1 MSDDLFENTPTSSG
15 DYDASSIEVL
25 EGLEPVRRRPGM
37 YIGGTDDRALHHL
50 VAEVLDNAMDEA
62 VAGHATRIELRLDEG
77 NRVVVSDNG
86 RGIPVGEHPKYPG
99 KSTLEVILST
109 LHSGGKFSGKAY
121 ATSGGL
127 HGVGVS
133 VVNALSSDTR
143 VEVARDK
150 QLYAQK
156 FSRGE
161 TLGPIEQLGPTPN
174 RRGTTVSFVPDTEI
188 FGDRQFNPKKL
199 FKLARSKAY
208 LFAGV
213 EIRWKCA
220 PSLTSDDIPAEAV
233 FKFPGGLADHL
244 AEQLGGRECVTAQPF
259 AGTQDFPDEAGR
271 VEWAIAW
278 PLYSDGSTSWYCN
291 TVPTPDGGT
300 HVQGLRAALTKALR
314 AFGELTGA
322 KKAKDLTAD
331 DVMVGAEV
339 MLSVFIRDPQFQ
351 SQTKDRLTSP
361 EAARLVENAVRDH
374 FDHFLSDNMERG
386 KALLGQVMERMD
398 ERLRR
403 KQEREIKRKTA
414 TNAKKLRL
422 PGKLTD
428 CSGEGEGETEL
439 FIVEG
444 DSAGGSAKQA
454 RNRKTQAILPI
465 RGKILNVAS
474 ATADKIRAN
483 SEIADLTLAMGCGTR
498 KDCEPE
504 NLRYD
509 RIIIMTDADVDGAH
523 IRTLLLTFFYRQ
535 TRELI
540 ERGHIYIAQPP
551 LYKATRGR
559 SELYLKDER
568 ALEDYLLDGGI
579 EDAVFTTQDGTTHAG
594 QDLLAILHQSRE
606 IVNAINNLNTR
617 YNRNLVEQAAIVGG
631 LDPEGI
637 ANPDRSGETLKR
649 VANRLDRISDEL
661 ERGWTGEVTDEE
673 ALAFSRTVRGVTE
686 THHIDRAL
694 LQSADARK
702 LRQLADR
709 LDELFG
715 GVPTLARKGDTIN
728 IFGPASLFKAV
739 TDAGR
744 KGVSMQRYK
753 GLGEMN
759 AEQLWET
766 TLDPN
771 ARTLLRVE
779 IDQTDEA
786 DQIFTALM
794 GDLVEPRRDFIQ
806 DNALN
811 VSNLDV

>member
-1 MSDDLFENTPTSSG
+1 MSDDLFETAPTAGG
-15 DYDASSIEVL
+15 DYDSSSIEVL

-50 VAEVLDNAMDEA
+50 AAEVLDNSMDEA
-62 VAGHATRIELRLDEG
+62 VAGFASRIEMRLEEG
-77 NRVVVSDNG
+77 NRLSISDNG
-86 RGIPVGEHPKYPG
+86 RGIPVDEHPKFPG

-133 VVNALSSDTR
+133 VVNALSSATR

-150 QLYAQK
+150 QLYAQE
-156 FSRGE
+156 FSKGQ
-161 TLGPIEQLGPTPN
+161 TLGPIEVVGAAPN
-174 RRGTTVSFVPDTEI
+174 RRGTTVAFTPDSEI
-188 FGDRQFNPKKL
+188 FGDRKFKPQRL

-220 PSLTSDDIPAEAV
+220 EALTSDDVPAEAV

-244 AEQLGGRECVTAQPF
+244 AEQVGARECVTTQPF
-259 AGTQDFPDEAGR
+259 NGRQDFADSQGR

-300 HVQGLRAALTKALR
+300 HEQGLRGALTKGLR
-314 AFGELTGA
+314 AFGELTGV
-322 KKAKDLTAD
+322 KKAKDITAD
-331 DVMVGAEV
+331 DVMTGSEV

-374 FDHFLSDNMERG
+374 FDHFLTDNMDRG
-386 KALLGQVMERMD
+386 KALLGEVMERMD
-398 ERLRR
+398 ERLKR

-428 CSGEGEGETEL
+428 CSGEGDRETEL

-454 RNRKTQAILPI
+454 RDRKTQAILPI

-483 SEIADLTLAMGCGTR
+483 SEIADLSLAMGCGTR
-498 KDCEPE
+498 KDCDAE

-523 IRTLLLTFFYRQ
+523 IATLLMTFFFQEMPDVVRK
-535 TRELI
+535 
-540 ERGHIYIAQPP
+540 GHLFLAQPP
-551 LYKATRGR
+551 LYRLTAG
-559 SELYLKDER
+559 KDSRYARDDAHR
-568 ALEDYLLDGGI
+568 A
-579 EDAVFTTQDGTTHAG
+579 
-594 QDLLAILHQSRE
+594 
-606 IVNAINNLNTR
+606 
-617 YNRNLVEQAAIVGG
+617 
-631 LDPEGI
+631 
-637 ANPDRSGETLKR
+637 
-649 VANRLDRISDEL
+649 EL
-661 ERGWTGEVTDEE
+661 EASVFKGKKVEV
-673 ALAFSRTVRGVTE
+673 
-686 THHIDRAL
+686 
-694 LQSADARK
+694 AR
-702 LRQLADR
+702 
-709 LDELFG
+709 F
-715 GVPTLARKGDTIN
+715 
-728 IFGPASLFKAV
+728 
-739 TDAGR
+739 
-744 KGVSMQRYK
+744 K

-759 AEQLWET
+759 PQQLRET
-766 TLDPN
+766 TMHPDTRSLV
-771 ARTLLRVE
+771 RITLPQEFEQRAGVKELV
-779 IDQTDEA
+779 DQ
-786 DQIFTALM
+786 LM
-794 GDLVEPRRDFIQ
+794 GRNPEHRFNFIQ
-806 DNALN
+806 NRAGEMDRDMIDA
-811 VSNLDV
+811 